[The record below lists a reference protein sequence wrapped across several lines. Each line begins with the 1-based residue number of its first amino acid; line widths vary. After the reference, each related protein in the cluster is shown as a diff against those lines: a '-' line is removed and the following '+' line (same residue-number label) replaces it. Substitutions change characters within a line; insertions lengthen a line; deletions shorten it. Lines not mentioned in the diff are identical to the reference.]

1 LAKAA
6 HTTVEFCVASMWQ
19 ECSMHNLLPLHSVAQ
34 LLLSSDYRE
43 RQREREKIHTHID
56 TQITHNYHA
65 QDTKT
70 DQTGI
75 EVGSSC
81 LRACGVLSSSMR
93 DRCL

>member
-1 LAKAA
+1 
-6 HTTVEFCVASMWQ
+6 
-19 ECSMHNLLPLHSVAQ
+19 MHNLLPLHSVAQ

-43 RQREREKIHTHID
+43 RQRERERKIHTHIY